1 MLCYVIVE
9 YIHTGKLLS
18 SLNFFFYFEFL
29 FNSLLSERKERK
41 NEEIEKMMM
50 ARPDGAIGC
59 GGVK

>member
-9 YIHTGKLLS
+9 YIQENFFLLS
-18 SLNFFFYFEFL
+18 IFFYFEFL

-41 NEEIEKMMM
+41 RNEEIEKMMM